1 MKKNVI
7 MITLASV
14 VLVSAV
20 AAGISFNNI
29 SNKVKAYDNVI
40 YPGVKVEDVDLSGK
54 TKVEA
59 LAVLNQKYGDVL
71 IKKKINIKAPEK
83 TYTLN
88 YEKLNAKYN
97 IEKIVDEAFSYNKDK
112 GLLQKNKLIKSPTPK
127 QFKLTDS
134 FTFDSK
140 PVKELI
146 GVMQKEIDKQPA
158 NAAITMVS
166 RGNFSITPDKK
177 GSKLNTENLEKDIL
191 SKISGDLNGDVEI
204 QAPVEE
210 VQASI
215 TGDKLSKINT
225 KLSSFSTN
233 FSTSTAARATNIS
246 LATSFI
252 NGKLL
257 MPGETFSFND
267 VVGQRTA
274 GRGFQEA
281 PVIIGNKVDSGLGG
295 GICQVSTTLY
305 NAAIRANLQT
315 VERIHH
321 TLPSH
326 YIGLGMDATVD
337 YGNIDYKFKNT
348 LEFPVY
354 IEAYTENRNIVFSVY
369 SDKSLTSRTYD
380 LVNEVYDTMQ
390 PEVKYVDDPNMDEG
404 VTETVQPA
412 SIGYKV
418 RVYKNT
424 YENGKLIA
432 HDLITNETYNKVDGT
447 VKRGTRKKQ

>member
-7 MITLASV
+7 IITLASV

-59 LAVLNQKYGDVL
+59 LAILNQKYGDAL

-88 YEKLNAKYN
+88 YEKLSAKYN

-127 QFKLTDS
+127 QFKLTGS

-158 NAAITMVS
+158 NAAINMVS

-204 QAPVEE
+204 QAPVED

-252 NGKLL
+252 NGKVL

-274 GRGFQEA
+274 SRGFQEA

>member
-7 MITLASV
+7 IITLASV

-29 SNKVKAYDNVI
+29 NNKVKAYDNVI
-40 YPGVKVEDVDLSGK
+40 YPGVKIEDVDLSGK

-59 LAVLNQKYGDVL
+59 LAILNQKYGDAL

-97 IEKIVDEAFSYNKDK
+97 IDKIVDEAFAYNKDK

-127 QFKLTDS
+127 QFKLTNS

-140 PVKELI
+140 PVKELV

-158 NAAITMVS
+158 NAGLTMVS
-166 RGNFSITPDKK
+166 RGNFTITPDKK
-177 GSKLNTENLEKDIL
+177 GSKLNIESLEKDIL
-191 SKISGDLNGDVEI
+191 NKISGDLNGDVEI

-225 KLSSFSTN
+225 KISSFSTN

-252 NGKLL
+252 NGKVL

-274 GRGFQEA
+274 SRGFQEA

-354 IEAYTENRNIVFSVY
+354 IEAYTENRNVVFSVY

-380 LVNEVYDTMQ
+380 LVNEVYATMQ

-418 RVYKNT
+418 SVYKNT

-432 HDLITNETYNKVDGT
+432 HDLITNETYNKVDGI
-447 VKRGTRKKQ
+447 VKRGTRKK

>member
-7 MITLASV
+7 IITLASV

-29 SNKVKAYDNVI
+29 NNKVKAYDNVI

-59 LAVLNQKYGDVL
+59 LAILNQKYGDAL

-88 YEKLNAKYN
+88 YEKLSAKYN

-158 NAAITMVS
+158 NAAVTMVS
-166 RGNFSITPDKK
+166 KGNFSITPDKK
-177 GSKLNTENLEKDIL
+177 GSKLNIESLEKDIL

-225 KLSSFSTN
+225 KISSFSTN

-252 NGKLL
+252 NGKVL

-274 GRGFQEA
+274 SRGFQEA

-354 IEAYTENRNIVFSVY
+354 IEAYTENRNVVFSVY

-380 LVNEVYDTMQ
+380 LVNEVYATMQ

-418 RVYKNT
+418 KVYKNT

-432 HDLITNETYNKVDGT
+432 HDLITNETYNKVDGV

>member
-7 MITLASV
+7 IITLASV

-59 LAVLNQKYGDVL
+59 LAILNQKYGDAL

-88 YEKLNAKYN
+88 YEKLSAKYN

-127 QFKLTDS
+127 QFKLIGS

-158 NAAITMVS
+158 NAAINMVS

-204 QAPVEE
+204 QAPVED

-252 NGKLL
+252 NGKVL

-274 GRGFQEA
+274 SRGFQEA

>member
-7 MITLASV
+7 IITLASV

-29 SNKVKAYDNVI
+29 NNKVKAYDNVI
-40 YPGVKVEDVDLSGK
+40 YPGVKVEEVDLSGK

-59 LAVLNQKYGDVL
+59 LAVLNQKYRDAL

-146 GVMQKEIDKQPA
+146 GIMQKEIDKQPA
-158 NAAITMVS
+158 NASIAMVS
-166 RGNFSITPDKK
+166 RGSFSITPDKK
-177 GSKLNTENLEKDIL
+177 GSKLNTESLEKDIL

-215 TGDKLSKINT
+215 TGDKLSKVNT
-225 KLSSFSTN
+225 KISSFSTN

-252 NGKLL
+252 NGKVL

-274 GRGFQEA
+274 NRGFQEA

-315 VERIHH
+315 VERVHH

-354 IEAYTENRNIVFSVY
+354 IEAYTENRNVVFSVY

-390 PEVKYVDDPNMDEG
+390 PEVKYVDDANMDEG

-418 RVYKNT
+418 KVYKNT
-424 YENGKLIA
+424 YENGKLIS
-432 HDLITNETYNKVDGT
+432 HDLITNETYNKVDGI

>member
-1 MKKNVI
+1 MKKNAVI
-7 MITLASV
+7 ITLASV
-14 VLVSAV
+14 ILISAV
-20 AAGISFNNI
+20 AVGISLNNI
-29 SNKVKAYDNVI
+29 NNKVKAYDNVV

-54 TKVEA
+54 TKAEA
-59 LAVLNQKYGDVL
+59 QKILKEKYGDALV
-71 IKKKINIKAPEK
+71 KKIINIKAPQK
-83 TYTLN
+83 TYKLD

-97 IEKIVDEAFSYNKDK
+97 IDKVVNEAFSYNKDK
-112 GLLQKNKLIKSPTPK
+112 NLLEKNKLIKSPTPK
-127 QFKLTDS
+127 QYKLIDS
-134 FTFDSK
+134 FSYDQN

-146 GVMQKEIDKQPA
+146 AVMQKEINKEPA
-158 NAAITMVS
+158 NASIAMAS
-166 RGNFSITPDKK
+166 RGNFTITPDKK
-177 GSKLNTENLEKDIL
+177 GAKLNTEKLEKDIL
-191 SKISGDLNGDVEI
+191 SKIGGELNGEVEV
-204 QAPVEE
+204 QAPIEE
-210 VQASI
+210 VQASV
-215 TGDKLSKINT
+215 TGDKLSKVNT
-225 KLSSFSTN
+225 LISTFN
-233 FSTSTAARATNIS
+233 TDFSTSTAARSTNIT
-246 LATSFI
+246 LATKSI

-257 MPGETFSFND
+257 MPGDVFSFND

-274 GRGFQEA
+274 SKGYQEA

-315 VERIHH
+315 VERVHH
-321 TLPSH
+321 TMPSH

-354 IEAYTENRNIVFSVY
+354 IEASIDNRRIVFNVY
-369 SDKSLTSRTYD
+369 SDKSLTVKTYD
-380 LVNEVYDTMQ
+380 LVNEVYETIQ
-390 PEVKYVDDPNMDEG
+390 PEVKYTNDPNMDEG

-424 YENGKLIA
+424 YENKKLIA
-432 HDLITNETYNKVDGT
+432 HDLITNETYSKVDGI

>member
-7 MITLASV
+7 IITLASV

-29 SNKVKAYDNVI
+29 NNKVKAYDNVI

-59 LAVLNQKYGDVL
+59 LAILNQKYGDAL

-146 GVMQKEIDKQPA
+146 GVMQKEIDKQPV

-166 RGNFSITPDKK
+166 RGNFSITPDNK

-191 SKISGDLNGDVEI
+191 GKISGDLNGDVEI

-225 KLSSFSTN
+225 KISSFSTN

-252 NGKLL
+252 NGKVL

-274 GRGFQEA
+274 SRGFQEA

-380 LVNEVYDTMQ
+380 LVNEVYATMQ